1 MALSHAVTNH
11 SRSEEPKGTR
21 MNYKWAACSLAGN
34 MLPGHEERQIAEE
47 ASARPKLA
55 DDVFCYPQPETWR
68 TRIWEMLADY
78 ITDDVKAEFVRNPPE
93 YVVSDDLGWLDDIIF
108 AVTHRTCDI
117 KELMGER
124 LGREYRAFR
133 AGHATRTSDLA
144 PFYMQGLK
152 CLRAEEIEDRARTI
166 FLNGRYECANEERL
180 QRAIND
186 IEARKKS
193 GGREGRLYFAAEESS
208 LFTRIG
214 SSGHYLIYG
223 SEYLYCLGMRVT
235 STWETKRALKE
246 IGRPTMLVCDI
257 PIALLSPYTLKE
269 FGGMMLEFLFC
280 ELVDGLEPCTLSPGS
295 GSAFSLMIDLPPE
308 HIVGHYHPAS
318 IYDPLWAS
326 G

>member
-1 MALSHAVTNH
+1 
-11 SRSEEPKGTR
+11 
-21 MNYKWAACSLAGN
+21 MNYNWASCSLAGN
-34 MLPGHEERQIAEE
+34 MLPGHEERQIAED

-55 DDVFCYPQPETWR
+55 DDVFCYPQPDTWR
-68 TRIWEMLADY
+68 SRIWEMLADH
-78 ITDDVKAEFVRNPPE
+78 ITDDVKAEFMRNPPE
-93 YVVSDDLGWLDDIIF
+93 YVVSDDLSWLDDIIF

-117 KELMGER
+117 KEVMGER
-124 LGREYRAFR
+124 LGREYRALR
-133 AGHATRTSDLA
+133 AGHATRTNDLA
-144 PFYMQGLK
+144 PFYTQGLK

-166 FLNGRYECANEERL
+166 FLNGRYESANEERL

-186 IEARKKS
+186 IDARKKS

-214 SSGHYLIYG
+214 GSGHYLIYG
-223 SEYLYCLGMRVT
+223 SEYLYCLGIRAT
-235 STWETKRALKE
+235 STWEAKRALKE

-257 PIALLSPYTLKE
+257 PMTLLSPYTLKE
-269 FGGMMLEFLFC
+269 FGGMMIEFLFC
-280 ELVDGLEPCTLSPGS
+280 ELVDGLDCYPLSPGS
-295 GSAFSLMIDLPPE
+295 GSALSLTVDLPPE

>member
-1 MALSHAVTNH
+1 
-11 SRSEEPKGTR
+11 
-21 MNYKWAACSLAGN
+21 MNYKWASCSLAGH
-34 MLPGHEERQIAEE
+34 MLPGHEERLIEQET
-47 ASARPKLA
+47 SARPKLP
-55 DDVFCYPQPETWR
+55 DDVFCYPQPDSWR
-68 TRIWEMLADY
+68 TRIWEMLADH

-93 YVVSDDLGWLDDIIF
+93 YVVSDDLSWLDDIIF

-117 KELMGER
+117 KEVMGER

-133 AGHATRTSDLA
+133 AGHATRTNDLA
-144 PFYMQGLK
+144 PFYLQGLK

-166 FLNGRYECANEERL
+166 FLNGRFASADEERL
-180 QRAIND
+180 QHAIND
-186 IEARKKS
+186 IDARKES
-193 GGREGRLYFAAEESS
+193 GGREGSLYFAAEESS

-214 SSGHYLIYG
+214 GSGHYLIYG
-223 SEYLYCLGMRVT
+223 SEYLYCLGIRVT

-257 PIALLSPYTLKE
+257 PMALLSPYTLKE

-280 ELVDGLEPCTLSPGS
+280 ELVDGLESYALSPGS
-295 GSAFSLMIDLPPE
+295 GSAISLTVDLPPE
-308 HIVGHYHPAS
+308 HIVGHYHPTS